1 MRCARLIR
9 VWRAQYKREEDNQR
23 MSTFQEMPLQ
33 SSLKKAL
40 AANKFVNPTPVQE
53 QAIPPALDGDDV
65 IATAQTGTG
74 KTLAFLIPV
83 MEMLDQVPPHKIT
96 ALVLVPTRELAIQ
109 VHEQYEALR
118 AKKAPPAALVIGG
131 LSEKEQIKS
140 LRAGARLIVATPGRL
155 EDYLRRKIVDLH
167 FVCTLVLDE
176 VDRMLDMG
184 FLPSITRI
192 LSVLPKDRQTLCFSA
207 TLEKSVQGL
216 LLKCTNHAVRIAIG
230 NILKPA
236 ATVKLQAYEVPLIQ
250 KGLALRQALKE
261 VEGKTLIFTRTKR
274 GTERLAKQLK
284 NEGFSVTMIHGDR
297 TQSQRMNALS
307 AFEEGR
313 YQILV
318 ATDVAARGLQ
328 IDDVAHVINYELP
341 ALAEDFIH
349 RVGRT
354 GRAGHSGQAT
364 TLASGAEMIELRR
377 FEKTLKLHIERREL
391 PKDLEMPSL
400 ATPVVSINKGRRE
413 GGRRERGT
421 LRSRTLNRLPGEVFA

>member
-1 MRCARLIR
+1 
-9 VWRAQYKREEDNQR
+9 
-23 MSTFQEMPLQ
+23 MPLY
-33 SSLKKAL
+33 SRLKQAL
-40 AANKFVNPTPVQE
+40 AANNFVTPTPVQVK
-53 QAIPPALDGDDV
+53 AIPPALDGDDV

-83 MEMLDQVPPHKIT
+83 MEMLEQVPANKIT

-118 AKKAPPAALVIGG
+118 SKKDIPSALVIGG
-131 LSEKEQIKS
+131 LSEKDQIKT

-155 EDYLRRKIVDLH
+155 EDYLRRKIVDLR

-192 LSVLPKDRQTLCFSA
+192 LSTLPKDRQTLCFSA

-216 LLKCTNHAVRIAIG
+216 LLKCTNHAVRIEIG

-236 ATVKLQAYEVPLIQ
+236 ESVRLQAYEVPLMQ
-250 KGLALRQALKE
+250 KGLALREALKE
-261 VEGKTLIFTRTKR
+261 VPGKTLIFARTKR

-284 NEGFSVTMIHGDR
+284 REGMSATMIHGDR
-297 TQSQRMNALS
+297 SQSQRMAALP

-313 YQILV
+313 FQILV

-328 IDDVAHVINYELP
+328 ISDVAHVINYELP
-341 ALAEDFIH
+341 SLAEDFIH

-354 GRAGHSGQAT
+354 GRAGASGRAT

-377 FEKTLKLHIERREL
+377 FEKTLKLHIERLDL
-391 PKDLEMPSL
+391 PKGLSMPE
-400 ATPVVSINKGRRE
+400 VVNSVIPINKGRA
-413 GGRRERGT
+413 GAPSARRERGT